1 MSKTIMAVGAHT
13 GDAQLTCGMLL
24 AKHAIAGDKIIIV
37 DLTAGERGTPQ
48 GWTTPEFREY
58 NVKCAADFA
67 KGLGGESIV
76 FDDYAD
82 GELERTKELEL
93 KLARVMRE
101 HQVTN
106 VLYHWPQS
114 LHKDHITAS
123 EITTNAI
130 FYASL
135 TTFPLDDLKPA
146 PIRSSLFAENWEDAE
161 GYTPYYYFDVTEA
174 FPVWKENIKKLW
186 LAEHSRD
193 FKYLR
198 YYEALAITRG
208 AMIKTDYATTF
219 AIPNY
224 QKRIKLDTL

>member
-1 MSKTIMAVGAHT
+1 MTIQ
-13 GDAQLTCGMLL
+13 D
-24 AKHAIAGDKIIIV
+24 AIANYK
-37 DLTAGERGTPQ
+37 
-48 GWTTPEFREY
+48 
-58 NVKCAADFA
+58 N
-67 KGLGGESIV
+67 
-76 FDDYAD
+76 
-82 GELERTKELEL
+82 
-93 KLARVMRE
+93 
-101 HQVTN
+101 H
-106 VLYHWPQS
+106 
-114 LHKDHITAS
+114 
-123 EITTNAI
+123 
-130 FYASL
+130 
-135 TTFPLDDLKPA
+135 
-146 PIRSSLFAENWEDAE
+146 FAENWEDAE